1 MSTRCLGV
9 RSVTYAQK
17 ASDILTAKGISCRIL
32 RQNRVS
38 GCGWCVTVSPANIP
52 KAEALLR
59 ENGVKITGEY
69 YDLP

>member
-17 ASDILTAKGISCRIL
+17 ARDVLTANGVACRIL
-32 RQNRVS
+32 RQNRIS
-38 GCGWCVTVSPANIP
+38 GCGWCVALSAASIP

-59 ENGVKITGEY
+59 ENGVKTTGEY
-69 YDLP
+69 YDLS